1 MGGECTTAVQDDK
14 CVRETDTSLTEPRGR
29 ISSAK
34 GKGEGRA
41 GRQLLSSEM
50 KGCLQTFQRAQ
61 RHEFVVRGTQARGSA
76 CAQAQV

>member
-1 MGGECTTAVQDDK
+1 MGGECTTVVQDDK
-14 CVRETDTSLTEPRGR
+14 CVGETDTGLTEPRGR

-41 GRQLLSSEM
+41 GRQLSSEM

-61 RHEFVVRGTQARGSA
+61 RHEFVVRGTQARGNA